1 MEFKLLLIN
10 GDDAVDRR
18 KVGFHFFFF
27 LTKQRF
33 KASLKQ
39 YFHSNHAAEGQH
51 EQVVE
56 GNKPHRS

>member
-1 MEFKLLLIN
+1 MMLSIGERLDSI
-10 GDDAVDRR
+10 
-18 KVGFHFFFF
+18 FFFF